1 MTLTPDDNILI
12 GELPR
17 KGNIMEIAIFA
28 KKKQTKTGK
37 AFVTYLT
44 TLTKKDGTTEKMRV
58 KFRQDAGEPENCPVN
73 IVVEKSDINIDKK
86 MLTREDT
93 GEIFESKTLWVSK
106 WSYGTPYVDT
116 SLDEYDI

>member
-1 MTLTPDDNILI
+1 
-12 GELPR
+12 
-17 KGNIMEIAIFA
+17 MEIAIFA

-44 TLTKKDGTTEKMRV
+44 TLTKKDGSTEKMRV
-58 KFRQDAGEPENCPVN
+58 KFRHDAGEPENCPVN

-106 WSYGTPYVDT
+106 WTYGKPYVDT